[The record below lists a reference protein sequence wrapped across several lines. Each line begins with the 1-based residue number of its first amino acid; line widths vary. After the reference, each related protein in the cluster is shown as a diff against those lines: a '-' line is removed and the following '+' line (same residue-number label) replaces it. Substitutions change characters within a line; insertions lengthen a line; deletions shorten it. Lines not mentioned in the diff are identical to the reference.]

1 MGIRRSKI
9 NSSATKSQKHKGIMK
24 KPLLLNDVKYDASDS
39 IIINQKDNKI
49 ILYNN
54 AKIVYGDIELTSGL
68 IILDYKKNE
77 IYAGRIADK
86 DGNLS
91 QYPVFKE
98 GPNTVN
104 PDSIKYN
111 FNTQKA
117 LIWNSKSEE
126 NGMNILATL
135 TKKQNDSV
143 YFLKDGKVTT
153 GGSLLGGET
162 EDADYYFRIR
172 KFTCFCYKSS
182 NISYFRL
189 IVFRPIYICI
199 YTSSIMSPMT

>member
-1 MGIRRSKI
+1 MRKI
-9 NSSATKSQKHKGIMK
+9 KLLKAALLSIIVISFTFSQDDNLTERVDSLNVNKEDK
-24 KPLLLNDVKYDASDS
+24 KPLLLDDVKYDATDS

-49 ILYNN
+49 TLYNN
-54 AKIVYGDIELTSGL
+54 AKIIYGDIELTSGL

-77 IYAGRIADK
+77 VYAGRISDK
-86 DGNLS
+86 KGNLS
-91 QYPVFKE
+91 QYPVFKQ
-98 GPNTVN
+98 GANTVN

-111 FNTQKA
+111 FDNQKA

-126 NGMNILATL
+126 NGMNILSAL

-153 GGSLLGGET
+153 GGNLEGGET

-172 KFTCFCYKSS
+172 KVT
-182 NISYFRL
+182 
-189 IVFRPIYICI
+189 
-199 YTSSIMSPMT
+199 